1 MHNYNPFVIL
11 VANPDSTTKNI
22 RHKKN
27 ATHITTFVYI
37 RIEIDTKFCV
47 VHMNDNNIWRF

>member
-11 VANPDSTTKNI
+11 VANPDSITKNI

-27 ATHITTFVYI
+27 AAHFTTFVYI
-37 RIEIDTKFCV
+37 RIEIDTKFYV
-47 VHMNDNNIWRF
+47 VHMNNNNIWRF